1 MFLCRL
7 LCPLNVQG
15 MAEQDIREDQ
25 MTSVD
30 SVDYVRGL
38 KGKDSVLIKPG
49 DLPHPNTG
57 GETISANLQSG
68 KWYRIAIGYPG
79 NATSSGLFNM
89 GNEFAYDS
97 AAVILFYAFAEGYNN
112 GAFITKVAASNR
124 LPISKARVLSAK
136 STTERSYLDIYV
148 RLSGSNK
155 FVISAAA
162 LINFKL
168 QTPEE
173 VSEAI
178 PEGYSVK
185 EVSF

>member
-1 MFLCRL
+1 
-7 LCPLNVQG
+7 
-15 MAEQDIREDQ
+15 MAEQDIKENE
-25 MTSVD
+25 MTTVS

-57 GETISANLQSG
+57 SGYTKAALSNG
-68 KWYRIAIGYPG
+68 KWYRIARGVSGEQP
-79 NATSSGLFNM
+79 SSGIFNIA
-89 GNEFAYDS
+89 NSFSYENSKA
-97 AAVILFYAFAEGYNN
+97 ILFYAFTDAYSG
-112 GAFITKVAASNR
+112 GSFITKIAASSVV
-124 LPISKARVLSAK
+124 PISKARILSIK
-136 STTERSYLDIYV
+136 SSMV
-148 RLSGSNK
+148 H
-155 FVISAAA
+155 ISASSM
-162 LINFKL
+162 IGFTL

>member
-1 MFLCRL
+1 
-7 LCPLNVQG
+7 
-15 MAEQDIREDQ
+15 MAEKQDIREEQ
-25 MTSVD
+25 MTVTN

-124 LPISKARVLSAK
+124 LPISKARVLYAK

>member
-1 MFLCRL
+1 
-7 LCPLNVQG
+7 
-15 MAEQDIREDQ
+15 MAEQDIKENE
-25 MTSVD
+25 MTTVS

-57 GETISANLQSG
+57 GGVVSANLSNG

-79 NATSSGLFNM
+79 NYTSSGLFNI
-89 GNEFAYDS
+89 GSNFVNEAPRSIF
-97 AAVILFYAFAEGYNN
+97 FYAFAEGYEN
-112 GAFITKVAASNR
+112 GAFVTKVAASSK
-124 LPISKARVLSAK
+124 LPISKARVLYAK
-136 STTERSYLDIYV
+136 STTERSFLDIYV
-148 RLSGSNK
+148 TLYNLNT
-155 FVISAAA
+155 FTISAAA

-173 VSEAI
+173 VSETI

>member
-1 MFLCRL
+1 M
-7 LCPLNVQG
+7 PLKCEI
-15 MAEQDIREDQ
+15 MAEQDIRENE
-25 MTSVD
+25 MNSVG

-57 GETISANLQSG
+57 GETNSANLQGG
-68 KWYRIAIGYPG
+68 KWYRIAIGSPG
-79 NATSSGLFNM
+79 NAASSGLFNI
-89 GNEFAYDS
+89 GNNFANEAS
-97 AAVILFYAFAEGYNN
+97 RSIFFYAFAEGYEN
-112 GAFITKVAASNR
+112 GAFVTKVASSSIA
-124 LPISKARVLSAK
+124 PISKARVLYAK
-136 STTERSYLDIYV
+136 STTERSFLDIYV
-148 RLSGSNK
+148 QLYNINR
-155 FVISAAA
+155 VTISAAA
-162 LINFKL
+162 LINFRL

>member
-1 MFLCRL
+1 MYL
-7 LCPLNVQG
+7 LPLKCKN

-25 MTSVD
+25 MTSVS

-57 GETISANLQSG
+57 GGVVSADLQNG

-79 NATSSGLFNM
+79 NAASSGLFNI
-89 GNEFAYDS
+89 GTFFVNESPRA
-97 AAVILFYAFAEGYNN
+97 ILFYAFAEGYDN
-112 GAFITKVAASNR
+112 GAFVTKVASSSIV
-124 LPISKARVLSAK
+124 PISKARVLYAT
-136 STTERSYLDIYV
+136 STTKRSFLDICVKLY
-148 RLSGSNK
+148 RLNN

-173 VSEAI
+173 VSETI

-185 EVSF
+185 EVPF

>member
-1 MFLCRL
+1 MC
-7 LCPLNVQG
+7 NI

-57 GETISANLQSG
+57 GGVVSANLSNG
-68 KWYRIAIGYPG
+68 KWYRIAKGVSGEHP
-79 NATSSGLFNM
+79 SSGIFNVA
-89 GNEFAYDS
+89 NSFAYDNS
-97 AAVILFYAFAEGYNN
+97 KTILFYAFTDAYST
-112 GAFITKVAASNR
+112 GAFISKITSSSIV
-124 LPISKARVLSAK
+124 PISKARVLSIK
-136 STTERSYLDIYV
+136 SNSGASYLDVFV
-148 RLSGSNK
+148 RLNDTN
-155 FVISAAA
+155 VVHIAASSM
-162 LINFKL
+162 IGFTL
-168 QTPEE
+168 QRPEE

>member
-1 MFLCRL
+1 
-7 LCPLNVQG
+7 
-15 MAEQDIREDQ
+15 MAEKQDIKENE
-25 MTSVD
+25 MTTVS

-49 DLPHPNTG
+49 ALPHPNTG
-57 GETISANLQSG
+57 GGVVSADLQNG
-68 KWYRIAIGYPG
+68 KWYRIAVGYPG
-79 NATSSGLFNM
+79 NVASSGLFNI
-89 GNEFAYDS
+89 GNFFVNESPRA
-97 AAVILFYAFAEGYNN
+97 ILFYAFAEGYEN
-112 GAFITKVAASNR
+112 GAFVTKVASSSIV
-124 LPISKARVLSAK
+124 PISKARVLYAK
-136 STTERSYLDIYV
+136 STTERSFLDIYV
-148 RLSGSNK
+148 KLYRLNN

-173 VSEAI
+173 VSETI

>member
-1 MFLCRL
+1 
-7 LCPLNVQG
+7 

-25 MTSVD
+25 MTSVS

-38 KGKDSVLIKPG
+38 KGKDSVLIAPEN
-49 DLPHPNTG
+49 LPHPNTG
-57 GETISANLQSG
+57 GGVVSANLYNG
-68 KWYRIAIGYPG
+68 KWYRIAIGAPG
-79 NATSSGLFNM
+79 NFASSGLFNI
-89 GNEFAYDS
+89 GNVFVNEASRSIF
-97 AAVILFYAFAEGYNN
+97 FYAFAEGYDN
-112 GAFITKVAASNR
+112 GAFVTKVAASSK
-124 LPISKARVLSAK
+124 LPISKARVLYAK
-136 STTERSYLDIYV
+136 STTERSFLDIYV
-148 RLSGSNK
+148 TLYNLNE
-155 FVISAAA
+155 FTISAAA

>member
-1 MFLCRL
+1 
-7 LCPLNVQG
+7 
-15 MAEQDIREDQ
+15 MAEQDIRENE
-25 MTSVD
+25 MNSVG

-124 LPISKARVLSAK
+124 LPISKARVLYAK
-136 STTERSYLDIYV
+136 STTERSYL

>member
-1 MFLCRL
+1 
-7 LCPLNVQG
+7 

-25 MTSVD
+25 MTSVS

-38 KGKDSVLIKPG
+38 KGKDSVLIKP
-49 DLPHPNTG
+49 DYLPHPNTG
-57 GETISANLQSG
+57 GGVVSADLQRV

-79 NATSSGLFNM
+79 NAASSGLFNI
-89 GNEFAYDS
+89 GNLYQNESPRA
-97 AAVILFYAFAEGYNN
+97 ILFYAFAEGYEN
-112 GAFITKVAASNR
+112 GAFVTKVASSSIV
-124 LPISKARVLSAK
+124 PISKARVLYAK
-136 STTERSYLDIYV
+136 STTERSFLDIYV
-148 RLSGSNK
+148 RLYGLNK

-173 VSEAI
+173 VSETI